1 MAAGRGSLKRRCLTA
16 DERAVA
22 ASTRTRARIVL
33 VGRGG
38 HGPWLA
44 RLRAVALHEVACV
57 DPSKGQDAREGVEGA
72 DVVVLLPSLGRA
84 EAVTLA
90 ASVEGHAVVFAVGDE
105 GAPLVGCRRLP
116 ADPAAVDDR
125 TLRTRLNAAAARA
138 RHTRRSTR
146 PGGLRHLDPTPPA
159 LAEAVARGIDVAV
172 FAGAEGADEQ
182 IDRVLAALA
191 PSSVPFVVVVHHLPS
206 KRAAFR
212 SRLARLAKGPVFVL
226 PANPAGLEP
235 GIFFAAAPLG
245 RERPGPDLDLTLTNL
260 VDAGQRVF
268 VTFGSGLGDEGVWGA
283 RAVLDA
289 GGAVAAIEPA
299 ACRHQALVQAAC
311 TEKLPSVLLSI
322 PAYVAIVRRLVTGDC
337 AANVPA
343 RRSPAA

>member
-1 MAAGRGSLKRRCLTA
+1 MADGRPVTT
-16 DERAVA
+16 
-22 ASTRTRARIVL
+22 STRTRARIVL

-38 HGPWLA
+38 HELWLA
-44 RLRAVALHEVACV
+44 RLRTVALHEVACV
-57 DPSKGQDAREGVEGA
+57 DLSEGPGLCEGVEDA
-72 DVVVLLPSLGRA
+72 DVVVLLPSLGHA

-90 ASVEGHAVVFAVGDE
+90 ASVEDRAVAFAVGDE

-159 LAEAVARGIDVAV
+159 LAETLARGIDVAV

-182 IDRVLAALA
+182 LDGILAALA
-191 PSSVPFVVVVHHLPS
+191 PHSIPFVVAVHHLPS

-212 SRLARLAKGPVFVL
+212 SRLARMAKGPVFVL
-226 PANPAGLEP
+226 PADAAGLEA

-260 VDAGQRVF
+260 VDAGLRVF
-268 VTFGSGLGDEGVWGA
+268 VTLGSGLGDEGVWGA

-299 ACRHQALVQAAC
+299 DCRHPALVQAAC
-311 TEKLPSVLLSI
+311 TEKLPSALL
-322 PAYVAIVRRLVTGDC
+322 PVPVYAAIARRLVTGDC